1 MATRFFCKLYRI
13 IKFFFFNLLREA
25 TFASTKRNSS
35 AFLLQPSKTFFN
47 VVQFSIFSQTFLVL
61 IFAFKIKTMLL
72 NKKKTAVLFTSY
84 QKNIAYVSEHLIYCI
99 QINEYCLN
107 KNACLNII
115 IESQSLMRKQVTNKV
130 ARTITKFFEAILV
143 VLLACVS
150 QNYTFRKLH
159 SRQQHTH

>member
-1 MATRFFCKLYRI
+1 MKYVWFSDTMNIFFLYKRTQKMATRFFCKLYRI

-47 VVQFSIFSQTFLVL
+47 VELFSIFSQTFLEL

-72 NKKKTAVLFTSY
+72 KKTAVLFSSC
-84 QKNIAYVSEHLIYCI
+84 QKNITYVSEHLIYCT
-99 QINEYCLN
+99 QLNEYCLN

-115 IESQSLMRKQVTNKV
+115 IESELLMR
-130 ARTITKFFEAILV
+130 R
-143 VLLACVS
+143 
-150 QNYTFRKLH
+150 
-159 SRQQHTH
+159 